1 MTSHPVYTILTS
13 RILEHLTTKQKNMY
27 MFVSA
32 TALDMV
38 QQEVNTTL
46 SELLEQSKTAIALD
60 RVIDTYNLEATV
72 PMNTKIAKHICSEIY
87 AFDREMV
94 DRLKS
99 IWLCGLRG
107 RLNPRVIRS
116 VVEYRLELNPYG
128 DRFATI

>member
-1 MTSHPVYTILTS
+1 MH
-13 RILEHLTTKQKNMY
+13 
-27 MFVSA
+27 MFVSS
-32 TALDMV
+32 TALHKV

-46 SELLEQSKTAIALD
+46 SELLQASNTAINLH
-60 RVIDTYNLEATV
+60 RVIDTYNLEATA
-72 PMNTKIAKHICSEIY
+72 PMNTKVAKHICSEIY
-87 AFDREMV
+87 TFDREMV

-116 VVEYRLELNPYG
+116 MIEYRLELNPYG

>member
-1 MTSHPVYTILTS
+1 
-13 RILEHLTTKQKNMY
+13 

-32 TALDMV
+32 TALHMV

-46 SELLEQSKTAIALD
+46 SELLEQSKTAIALS

-72 PMNTKIAKHICSEIY
+72 PMNTKVAKHICSELY
-87 AFDREMV
+87 ALDRKMY

-107 RLNPRVIRS
+107 RVNPRVIRS
-116 VVEYRLELNPYG
+116 MIEYRLELNPYG
-128 DRFATI
+128 ERFMTI